1 MLNRTRRNPVLALAA
16 AALLALGLRPPAAL
30 ADHHLEGCGV
40 EREACIL
47 RAIDTLAPG
56 APGQW
61 TKGGK
66 PKVGAIEAVAGIDIT
81 AAERD
86 RAWSKYAGWKEQRHA
101 LEELRG
107 ALAEAESERDGYK
120 EDAARRQAEVDDMGV
135 SIGRMDRARRA
146 AEARAAS
153 AERRAVMAESK
164 TGSLLLGT
172 PVCAAERAVVQADDS
187 WRAKTLRAKADRLLR
202 CLAAGEGVARRSP
215 SRVRTF
221 GAAVD

>member
-120 EDAARRQAEVDDMGV
+120 EDAARRQAEVDDMG
-135 SIGRMDRARRA
+135 GLDRADGPRSASRGSAGGIGGAKGGHGGVQDRVAPPRDTRVRRGAGRRPGGRFLARQDPSGQGRQVAPVPRGRGGRRA
-146 AEARAAS
+146 AQS
-153 AERRAVMAESK
+153 IPGTHLRR
-164 TGSLLLGT
+164 
-172 PVCAAERAVVQADDS
+172 
-187 WRAKTLRAKADRLLR
+187 
-202 CLAAGEGVARRSP
+202 RR
-215 SRVRTF
+215 
-221 GAAVD
+221 